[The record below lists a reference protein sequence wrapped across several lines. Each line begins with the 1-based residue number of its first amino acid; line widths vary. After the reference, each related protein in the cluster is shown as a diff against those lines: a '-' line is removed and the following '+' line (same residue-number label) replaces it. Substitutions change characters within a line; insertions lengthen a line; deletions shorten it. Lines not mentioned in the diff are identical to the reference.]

1 MDMLGKVRRM
11 KMRDKL
17 SISEISKRTGLSRN
31 TIRGWL
37 RAPGDVEPKYERKL
51 DARKLTPFEATLITA
66 LKADRLR
73 HKDSRRT
80 ARALLMQITAQG
92 YRGGYTQV
100 TDFIRAWRNESGLG
114 SKAFVPLSFQN
125 WRGLPV

>member
-1 MDMLGKVRRM
+1 MDMLGKVRYV

-37 RAPGDVEPKYERKL
+37 LATGDVVPKYELKP
-51 DARKLTPFEATLITA
+51 DARMLTPFEATLTTT
-66 LKADRLR
+66 LKTDRLR

-80 ARALLMQITAQG
+80 ERALLMQITALG
-92 YRGGYTQV
+92 YQGGYTQV
-100 TDFIRAWRNESGLG
+100 TDFIRAWRNDSGHG
-114 SKAFVPLSFQN
+114 SKAFVPF
-125 WRGLPV
+125 